1 MPKKIT
7 VDSKKLIKMV
17 QDGTLRSEVMDA
29 FGFKTPTQL
38 NTAYMN
44 ALMDEGM
51 VPEIK
56 SGWRGSAKTQPSKEV
71 RVGKTGS
78 VIIAKELADEMGFTQ
93 NDRFQVKKTKNGISL
108 KKL

>member
-1 MPKKIT
+1 MPTKLT

-17 QDGTLRSEVMDA
+17 QDGTPRSEVMDA
-29 FGFKTPTQL
+29 FGFKTSTQV

-51 VPEIK
+51 VPRIK
-56 SGWRGSAKTQPSKEV
+56 TGRRGSAKAAASKEV

-78 VIIAKELADEMGFTQ
+78 VIISKDLVDEMGFTP